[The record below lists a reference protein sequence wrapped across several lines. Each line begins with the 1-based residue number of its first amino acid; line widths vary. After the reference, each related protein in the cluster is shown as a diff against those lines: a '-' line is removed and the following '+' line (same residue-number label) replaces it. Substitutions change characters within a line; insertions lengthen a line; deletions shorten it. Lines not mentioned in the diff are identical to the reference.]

1 MEEEKEEKEEVEEDE
16 GEEVDEEEEE
26 EVEVRLHLS
35 EKLAMDL
42 SALRRIA
49 MFL

>member
-1 MEEEKEEKEEVEEDE
+1 MEEEAEEV
-16 GEEVDEEEEE
+16 EEVDEEEEV